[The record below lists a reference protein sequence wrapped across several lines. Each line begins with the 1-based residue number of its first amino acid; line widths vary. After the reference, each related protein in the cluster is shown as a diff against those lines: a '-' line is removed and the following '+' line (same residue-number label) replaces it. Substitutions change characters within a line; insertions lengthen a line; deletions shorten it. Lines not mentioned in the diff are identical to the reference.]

1 MSGFSLKTDNTR
13 SGLISLDARTL
24 LFMIA
29 LSNICIFMTPNVKSE
44 VVLMASLSLI
54 GLLCGV
60 KGFVLKIDVVYL
72 TLLATDLLIMMQWG
86 DTSIMFVALGCRYIR
101 KVMPTAILGGVLILT
116 IRVGELM
123 ASLTKLKLPKSIVV
137 PITVLLR
144 YFPSMKEDRVAIK
157 KAMAMRGLSGNF
169 LRHPVL
175 SIECLYVPL
184 LISASRRADEL
195 SCAAVTRGIENP
207 KVRTT
212 LNEVGFHL
220 IDVVIVLF
228 TAGVSAW
235 CIYGG

>member
-1 MSGFSLKTDNTR
+1 MSGFSLKTDHTR
-13 SGLISLDARTL
+13 IGLISLDARTL

-29 LSNICIFMTPNVKSE
+29 LSNICVFMTPNVKSE
-44 VVLMASLSLI
+44 AVLMASLSLI
-54 GLLCGV
+54 GLLCGI
-60 KGFVLKIDVVYL
+60 KGFVLKIDVFYFI
-72 TLLATDLLIMMQWG
+72 LLAADLLIMMRWG
-86 DTSIMFVALGCRYIR
+86 DTAIMFVAIGCRYTR
-101 KVMPTAILGGVLILT
+101 KIMPTAILGGVLILT

-123 ASLTKLKLPKSIVV
+123 ASLTRLKLPKSIIV

-144 YFPSMKEDRVAIK
+144 YFPSMKEDRIAIK
-157 KAMAMRGLSGNF
+157 KAMAIRGLSGNF

-212 LNEVGFHL
+212 VNEVGFHL
-220 IDVVIVLF
+220 VDAVTVLF
-228 TAGVSAW
+228 TAGVMAF